1 MRASLRGLH
10 RAARWSAHCV
20 GSLTKATVLMARKCW
35 LSSWT
40 AAIGIS
46 PRYTM
51 MTGCGRM
58 GFWMQTLAVW
68 IDDPEAEPR
77 DARHTPCPESRMSR
91 LIAMAVVCRG
101 FE

>member
-1 MRASLRGLH
+1 
-10 RAARWSAHCV
+10 
-20 GSLTKATVLMARKCW
+20 
-35 LSSWT
+35 
-40 AAIGIS
+40 
-46 PRYTM
+46 M

-68 IDDPEAEPR
+68 IDDPEAEQR